1 MPICCPVLVNFG
13 AYANEEGLWVVRL
26 SDRTV
31 RLRLADAQ
39 GQALWQLVG
48 RLCDGQTQQSD
59 VLTAYAQSPIAN
71 ISVDAFKALLDD
83 LLAAGVLQDAA
94 HVLPNLAGMA
104 CPSSLWG
111 RELPEPAWPKRP
123 ELLHHDA
130 CIQWIGSFHSHTDCI
145 TWQRFAQK
153 RQSTYRFKN
162 QALSLSELTQLL
174 TCYAAVGKD
183 HVGVRRA
190 VPSGGGLYQ
199 LKLWVLLLKPCE
211 HFAQGVYEVVCRADG
226 AVGLLGTH
234 GLAGNDLW
242 QQALRACAEPAALQH
257 AGAWL
262 VVGADLSAIAKKYRN
277 LAYSHALIE
286 AGAVLQNL
294 GLIAAALDVGVHVRA
309 SFDHARLHD
318 LCHAGSMTLLVTAVM
333 GVKAAKVDATGAER
347 WRVQMGWATGVG
359 ELPFHVATARVLFDS
374 QEHMSCFGRSHDA
387 ALAYDKALSEGLE
400 RYAMMQGPAHLEAV
414 WGELPNMVHPHAM
427 LRWTNQ
433 DFDERQRKR
442 WIAFEN
448 LANGQTHHVLQDLC
462 FYHPEYDQTY
472 AAVNTS
478 GMACAPSRDMA
489 LTLATLELVERDA
502 FMRTWLTG
510 GACQPLSWDILDDD
524 TRALCLH
531 FEAEGCRVVLGT
543 LPSAWAVVVMVFVQH
558 EKHGFTLVSAAA
570 DFDAVLAAGKAMS
583 EVACSVLRILRG
595 FRPEPIDVSDVAMP
609 EDHGHLYY
617 QPHYFKQADFLV
629 APREAAQAVLPTAMS
644 HDLFPRMWRAGLQI
658 YVCEVDAPEKREYL
672 LGGHPVVCRVVIPGL
687 IAMVFGNAPYPL
699 PDVVVPAW
707 HASEQPIHRALVHPF
722 P

>member
-1 MPICCPVLVNFG
+1 MPKRYPVLVIFG
-13 AYANEEGLWVVRL
+13 AYADDEGLWVVRL

-31 RLRLADAQ
+31 RLRLADVQ
-39 GQALWQLVG
+39 GQVLWQLLG
-48 RLCDGQTQQSD
+48 RLCDGQTQLAD
-59 VLTAYAQSPIAN
+59 VMTAYAQSPIAN
-71 ISVDAFKALLDD
+71 ISSDAFKVLLDD

-94 HVLPNLAGMA
+94 CILPNLAGMT

-111 RELPEPAWPKRP
+111 RALPESAWPVPP
-123 ELLHHDA
+123 ELIHDDA
-130 CIQWIGSFHSHTDCI
+130 CIQWIGSFRSHTGCMP
-145 TWQRFAQK
+145 WQRLAQK

-162 QALSLSELTQLL
+162 QALSLSELAQLL

-183 HVGVRRA
+183 HIGVRRA

-211 HFAQGVYEVVCRADG
+211 VFARGVYEVVCRADG

-234 GLAGNDLW
+234 GLAGDDLW

-257 AGAWL
+257 ASAWL
-262 VVGADLSAIAKKYRN
+262 VVGADLDAIAKKYRN

-294 GLIAAALDVGVHVRA
+294 GLVAAALDVGVHVRA
-309 SFDHARLHD
+309 GFHHVRMQDI
-318 LCHAGSMTLLVTAVM
+318 CHSEDVTLLITAVI
-333 GVKAAKVDATGAER
+333 GVKATNAEIVR
-347 WRVQMGWATGVG
+347 AEPWRVQMGWLSGVD
-359 ELPFHVATARVLFDS
+359 ELPFHVATARILCGKHTS
-374 QEHMSCFGRSHDA
+374 LECFGRSRA
-387 ALAYDKALSEGLE
+387 PALAYDKALSEGLE
-400 RYAMMQGPAHLEAV
+400 RYAMMQCPASLGAV

-427 LRWTNQ
+427 LRWSDK

-462 FYHPEYDQTY
+462 FCHPEDGQMY
-472 AAVNTS
+472 AVVNTS

-489 LTLATLELVERDA
+489 LTLAALELVERDA

-510 GACQPLSWDILDDD
+510 GACQPLPWDMLDDD

-531 FEAEGCRVVLGT
+531 FEAEGCRVVLGL
-543 LPSAWAVVVMVFVQH
+543 LPSMWAVVVMAFVQH
-558 EKHGFTLVSAAA
+558 EKHSFTLVSAAA

-583 EVACSVLRILRG
+583 EVANGVIGRLRG
-595 FRPEPIDVSDVAMP
+595 VAPEPIDMSDVVKP
-609 EDHGHLYY
+609 EDHGRLYC
-617 QPHYFKQADFLV
+617 QPHYFKQANFLV
-629 APREAAQAVLPTAMS
+629 APRDATQSVLPIAMS
-644 HDLFPRMWRAGLQI
+644 HDVFPRMWRAGLQI

-707 HASEQPIHRALVHPF
+707 RVGEQPIHRTLVHPF